1 VNSENVAVI
10 VEEVEMPAAANSP
23 ALDSKGTPRIDAL
36 VARHIV
42 TNRSR
47 LRAELMGVGSNCTLA
62 AASAAGMFGGA
73 VLELPSGGASTLL
86 IVASWTG
93 LFAGAIACGNGLV
106 RVGTAYANLDGNS
119 LDRWD
124 SNSSYSMIMLA
135 VDAIGVATNVA
146 TLPFNVRNLWAVIS
160 RLRAF
165 RAQNLSFDALHA
177 MNRLQR
183 MRALSRV
190 FQDAT
195 RTQEGLESVMKAAR
209 EAQIG
214 AQTFQRSSGLSVN
227 HADTLVRVTGDETTR
242 RLETALLNVLG
253 NIATPAMSATPA
265 GLTGSASGSINYIV
279 HLLDAGR
286 PNF

>member
-1 VNSENVAVI
+1 MDAFAGLQVLAG
-10 VEEVEMPAAANSP
+10 
-23 ALDSKGTPRIDAL
+23 SKIAKRGSSRSVPR
-36 VARHIV
+36 
-42 TNRSR
+42 
-47 LRAELMGVGSNCTLA
+47 LA
-62 AASAAGMFGGA
+62 G
-73 VLELPSGGASTLL
+73 
-86 IVASWTG
+86 
-93 LFAGAIACGNGLV
+93 GAIACGNGLV
-106 RVGTAYANLDGNS
+106 RVGTAYADLDGDS

-135 VDAIGVATNVA
+135 VDGIGAAANVA

-160 RLRAF
+160 SLRAF
-165 RAQNLSFDALHA
+165 RAQNLTFDALRA

-190 FQDAT
+190 FQQAT
-195 RTQEGLESVMKAAR
+195 RTQEGLGTVMKAAR
-209 EAQIG
+209 EAQVG
-214 AQTFQRSSGLSVN
+214 AQTFQRTGGLSVS
-227 HADTLVRVTGDETTR
+227 HADTLVRIISDETSR

-265 GLTGSASGSINYIV
+265 SLTGSASGSINYIV